1 MSEDPNSKT
10 DSLPS
15 HLSDAAMRPL
25 AEVDAKRHAS
35 PATLDALMNLHRL
48 AFGPMMFQAARLL
61 WKRGILDALFEARG
75 KGLSLAEITEKTDL
89 TLYGVTVLCEAGFS
103 AELLTK
109 IDNRYIIA
117 RSGILLLK
125 DRRSQ
130 VNFDFTHDVCYQ
142 GMFFLEESLDQERA
156 VGLECLGDFSTL
168 YEGLSKFTV
177 PQRESWLSFDHFY
190 SDNAYKEGLEKIAH
204 LAPKHLIDVG
214 GNTGRFSKLFK
225 SRFPESIATIADIP
239 PQLKMGRDAHAAA
252 FPNEALPWVEYP
264 CDVLIEGAEL
274 PSGQDLVW
282 MSQFLTCFSE
292 EEVKKIFR
300 MAERCLN
307 PGGRVAVL
315 DTIWDI
321 QEQAAAGYAL
331 TATSLYFTTMANGKG
346 RIYDYQS
353 LVDLAAAANLKLES
367 EIANIGLSHHLLIFI
382 RA

>member
-1 MSEDPNSKT
+1 
-10 DSLPS
+10 
-15 HLSDAAMRPL
+15 MRPL

-168 YEGLSKFTV
+168 
-177 PQRESWLSFDHFY
+177 
-190 SDNAYKEGLEKIAH
+190 
-204 LAPKHLIDVG
+204 
-214 GNTGRFSKLFK
+214 
-225 SRFPESIATIADIP
+225 
-239 PQLKMGRDAHAAA
+239 
-252 FPNEALPWVEYP
+252 
-264 CDVLIEGAEL
+264 
-274 PSGQDLVW
+274 
-282 MSQFLTCFSE
+282 
-292 EEVKKIFR
+292 
-300 MAERCLN
+300 
-307 PGGRVAVL
+307 
-315 DTIWDI
+315 
-321 QEQAAAGYAL
+321 
-331 TATSLYFTTMANGKG
+331 
-346 RIYDYQS
+346 
-353 LVDLAAAANLKLES
+353 
-367 EIANIGLSHHLLIFI
+367 
-382 RA
+382 